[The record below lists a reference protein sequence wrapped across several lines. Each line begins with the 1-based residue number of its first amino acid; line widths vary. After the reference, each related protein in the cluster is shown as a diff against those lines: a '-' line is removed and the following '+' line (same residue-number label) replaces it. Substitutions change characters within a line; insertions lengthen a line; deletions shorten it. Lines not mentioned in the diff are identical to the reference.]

1 MSSLR
6 DSGFKRR
13 DDYTTM
19 TTQKGIG
26 QSSRNSTEFV
36 IVSHN
41 TPTETKKVSLNEAT
55 L

>member
-1 MSSLR
+1 MFSFR
-6 DSGFKRR
+6 DSSFKRR

-26 QSSRNSTEFV
+26 QSAKNSTEFV

-41 TPTETKKVSLNEAT
+41 TPTEIKKVSLNET
-55 L
+55 EL